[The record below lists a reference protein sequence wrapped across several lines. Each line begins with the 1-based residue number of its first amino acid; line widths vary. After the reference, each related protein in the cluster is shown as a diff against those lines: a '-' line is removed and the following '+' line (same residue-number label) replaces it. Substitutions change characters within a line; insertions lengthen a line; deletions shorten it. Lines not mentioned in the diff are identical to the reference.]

1 MRQQPRPIAKRRL
14 WMPRSSSGT
23 LRTREMNS
31 TIKGALI
38 IAAAIVIAAAMFIY
52 FGPYQSCVREL
63 RVSNPS
69 PAATC
74 ANLIR

>member
-1 MRQQPRPIAKRRL
+1 
-14 WMPRSSSGT
+14 
-23 LRTREMNS
+23 MNP

-38 IAAAIVIAAAMFIY
+38 VAAAILIATAMVIY
-52 FGPYQSCVREL
+52 FGPYQSCIREL

-74 ANLIR
+74 ANLVR

>member
-1 MRQQPRPIAKRRL
+1 VDTI
-14 WMPRSSSGT
+14 
-23 LRTREMNS
+23 
-31 TIKGALI
+31 IKGALI

-63 RVSNPS
+63 S
-69 PAATC
+69 PGNSYAASTC

>member
-1 MRQQPRPIAKRRL
+1 
-14 WMPRSSSGT
+14 
-23 LRTREMNS
+23 MNS

-38 IAAAIVIAAAMFIY
+38 IAAAIVIATAMFIY

-63 RVSNPS
+63 RASNPT

>member
-1 MRQQPRPIAKRRL
+1 M
-14 WMPRSSSGT
+14 
-23 LRTREMNS
+23 
-31 TIKGALI
+31 TIMKGALI
-38 IAAAIVIAAAMFIY
+38 IAVAILIATAAFIY

>member
-1 MRQQPRPIAKRRL
+1 MVP
-14 WMPRSSSGT
+14 
-23 LRTREMNS
+23 

-38 IAAAIVIAAAMFIY
+38 IAAAIVIATAMFIY

-63 RVSNPS
+63 RPSNPY
-69 PAATC
+69 AASTC